1 MNFKKIALASAI
13 AMVPAVGF
21 SAEAL
26 EDAFLSGVTGQDG
39 IEINVVTPTTGITG
53 DVIIHD
59 MDGLAGTSPSSTYSF
74 AGAIVIDSFGFI
86 GNLDITIDA
95 GDSALTN
102 TAPTLNINVSIPSA
116 TLITGDIRVANSN
129 RDDVGNGWLTDSMSA
144 PVLSTM
150 TIALTTVI
158 MNIQLANEPQGNMI
172 ALNTS
177 ITSGLTISNFALNDA
192 GGTAT
197 FTGGSLGAVTTEI
210 VGAGGTALGIN
221 MGINASNAGLVI
233 EVGTLGNAS
242 GIDIHVTD
250 AYLGTTGAGIVG
262 DVAVLGLNLNGS
274 VITVS
279 GK

>member
-26 EDAFLSGVTGQDG
+26 EDAFLSDVTGQDG
-39 IEINVVTPTTGITG
+39 LEINVVTPVGGITG

-59 MDGLAGTSPSSTYSF
+59 MDGLVGTNPSSAYSF
-74 AGAIVIDSFGFI
+74 AGAIVIDNFGFI
-86 GNLDITIDA
+86 GNMDITIDA
-95 GDSALTN
+95 GDSANAT

-116 TLITGDIRVANSN
+116 TLITGDIRVANSQ
-129 RDDVGNGWLTDSMSA
+129 RDDAGNGWLTGTMSA

-150 TIALTTVI
+150 TIALTTVV

-192 GGTAT
+192 GGSV
-197 FTGGSLGAVTTEI
+197 TGGSLGAVTTQI

-221 MGINASNAGLVI
+221 MGINANTSGLVI

-242 GIDIHVTD
+242 GIDIRVTD

-262 DVAVLGLNLNGS
+262 DVSVLGLNLNGS